1 MSFFVCDI
9 NKVNEVVLSSLFFF
23 GLFVSLFDVN

>member
-9 NKVNEVVLSSLFFF
+9 NKVNEVVLASLSFFWLVC
-23 GLFVSLFDVN
+23 LFI